1 MVRDFHL
8 ADESVKNSQK
18 VKFENNSSEYKQEY
32 MDQNYSIEDRENL
45 LDLVKFYSE
54 WLYGPV
60 DEDVEN
66 KLYFLS
72 DNREE
77 YFNNSLKN
85 LFNQTD
91 IKEKE
96 KIKNLFGIKNISI

>member
-8 ADESVKNSQK
+8 AEESVKKSDK
-18 VKFENNSSEYKQEY
+18 VKFENNSSEYKPEY
-32 MDQNYSIEDRENL
+32 MDQNYSIEDREKL
-45 LDLVKFYSE
+45 VDLVKFYSE

-72 DNREE
+72 ENRDE
-77 YFNNSLKN
+77 YFHNSLKN
-85 LFNQTD
+85 IFNQTD
-91 IKEKE
+91 MNEKE